1 MQTIKS
7 ITLRNYKCFRKKITF
22 SLSGAT
28 YLIGANNSG
37 KSAVLQA
44 IREFFSHTPISKDD
58 LNSTELRAKQAGYN
72 KCEIE
77 ISFNLTKIKKESQK
91 IKQLKK
97 EYPNGL
103 VVRKIYTYKE
113 STQEIEALYEI
124 PTPAVDDASIDPK
137 ETTAIQYIELPENVK
152 WFISKHT
159 ISYIHPQ
166 DSDKLLL
173 EAESK
178 LRKRLI
184 NTFGKGSSFIKK
196 MKDLEESWKA
206 LKEDASKSLS
216 ENLTAALRTVWDDAT
231 AKVDLPEKIQDVL
244 AISSISF
251 KQSPIQ
257 PEILLSR
264 QGNGVQAA
272 VLFQAHYIL
281 DSDKTAHHG
290 FHQPIWLVEEPET
303 FLHADIALKLGQ
315 MLTSEEWLSNIQ
327 ILATTHSPLMLAASN
342 QNAKNC
348 SWTLIKNFNC
358 AFEKTVDNITR
369 EEISEISNEI
379 GDANLDIYL
388 DTSSNIEQVIIED
401 SREETEKAY
410 ERSGIHVTRRLNGSG
425 EIKKL
430 LDVTIKLNFPPR
442 KKITIILDQDNG
454 IKDIKKYLT
463 TETKI
468 KSVLDFELHKIADN
482 IYIILLPN
490 NEAAEDLF
498 EEYDDLLGE
507 MADKLFDDNY
517 FHATSNPV
525 AAELTRAHAA
535 VRNRIAGSKQ
545 EAKRLLTK
553 EQDIKDIF
561 WKSVKAYKYKIS
573 AEKAEVL
580 KEFLEYN

>member
-1 MQTIKS
+1 M
-7 ITLRNYKCFRKKITF
+7 
-22 SLSGAT
+22 GAT

-37 KSAVLQA
+37 KSAVLHA
-44 IREFFSHTPISKDD
+44 LREFFSHTTISKEDF
-58 LNSTELRAKQAGYN
+58 NNTELRSKQAGHN

-77 ISFNLTKIKKESQK
+77 VSFNLSKVKKESQK
-91 IKQLKK
+91 LRELKK
-97 EYPNGL
+97 EYPQGL
-103 VVRKIYTYKE
+103 TVRKIYTYKD
-113 STQEIEALYEI
+113 STSEIEVLYEI
-124 PTPAVDDASIDPK
+124 PRLDTNEEPEIPIEPAAV
-137 ETTAIQYIELPENVK
+137 QYIEIPENIR
-152 WFISKHT
+152 WFLSKHT

-166 DSDKLLL
+166 DSDKLLV

-184 NTFGKGSSFIKK
+184 NTFGKGASFIKK
-196 MKDLEESWKA
+196 MKDLEESWRA

-216 ENLTAALRTVWDDAT
+216 ENLTTALQTVWSDAT

-251 KQSPIQ
+251 RQSPAQ

-327 ILATTHSPLMLAASN
+327 ILATTHSPLILAASN
-342 QNAKNC
+342 QNKKNC
-348 SWTLIKNFNC
+348 SWTLIKNFTC
-358 AFEKTVDNITR
+358 AFEKTVENITR
-369 EEISEISNEI
+369 EEISEISSEI
-379 GDANLDIYL
+379 GDTNLDIYL
-388 DTSSNIEQVIIED
+388 DTNSNIEQVIIED

-410 ERSGIHVTRRLNGSG
+410 ARSGIHITRRLNGTA

-442 KKITIILDQDNG
+442 KKLTIILDQDSG
-454 IKDIKKYLT
+454 INEIRKYLSN
-463 TETKI
+463 ETI
-468 KSVLDFELHKIADN
+468 QTADQDFELHKIAEN
-482 IYIILLPN
+482 VYILLLPQD
-490 NEAAEDLF
+490 EAAEDLF
-498 EEYDDLLGE
+498 DEYDELLGE
-507 MADKLFDDNY
+507 MADKLFDDDY
-517 FHATSNPV
+517 LHATSSAVP
-525 AAELTRAHAA
+525 ADLTRAHAA
-535 VRNRIAGSKQ
+535 IRSRKAGSRQ
-545 EAKRLLTK
+545 SAKRLLAK

-561 WKSVKAYKYKIS
+561 WKEVKTNKYRIS
-573 AEKAEVL
+573 PDKAETIKKL
-580 KEFLEYN
+580 LGKT